1 MKKVLDGFRAYLLLE
16 RSLSD
21 NTLKSYNFDVQK
33 LLTYFSEKNIKIR
46 CINKIIEIDGQK
58 MIVSKMLD
66 DEILITGIINNIRI
80 K

>member
-1 MKKVLDGFRAYLLLE
+1 MKLINRLNEYLEDNNYQIIIKEKSINIINFQEILD
-16 RSLSD
+16 
-21 NTLKSYNFDVQK
+21 
-33 LLTYFSEKNIKIR
+33 FSEKNIKIR

>member
-1 MKKVLDGFRAYLLLE
+1 MKLINRLNEYLEDHNYQIIIKEKSINIINFQEILD
-16 RSLSD
+16 
-21 NTLKSYNFDVQK
+21 
-33 LLTYFSEKNIKIR
+33 FSEKNIKIR